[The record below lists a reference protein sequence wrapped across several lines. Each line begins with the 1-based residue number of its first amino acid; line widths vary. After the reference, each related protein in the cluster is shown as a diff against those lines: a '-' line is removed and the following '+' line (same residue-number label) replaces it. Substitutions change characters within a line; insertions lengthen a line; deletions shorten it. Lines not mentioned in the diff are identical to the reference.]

1 MNELGGF
8 IDARVQ
14 SEVLDPTGVVTSRP
28 QGAVQFVE
36 VPPQGTAI
44 LLLNSS
50 RRAEVGPVSAGYRLG
65 SSVPVSAFQFNPL
78 CCNFNYSNDASLLL
92 PESAGGDDYVV
103 LSQPQWFEKPGF
115 VSIASLADNTE
126 VTLVLPPSLRQR
138 PDRVNAG
145 DNVEFDEQ
153 GQATITLAAD
163 EVWTLLTRNGT
174 PNPDL
179 TGLRVTRGG
188 RVLVYAGHES
198 MQVPSQMGAPDHVEE
213 MIYLS
218 THGVGACVTPPFAE
232 SGYAGETTWYRV
244 LAGPGGARFHLSD
257 GELGS
262 GYASS
267 IAGMFDSGR
276 RGAGSFNGVGK
287 LRANLGTSFW
297 RPMVPFSWL
306 SCLRSEAVALEQLIA
321 AGDPSMTIIPP
332 IDQLRASILHDTDNL
347 CRRLRDGRRPR
358 GCGFASGW
366 RDRRSGEHGR
376 GGARSFSWSNPE
388 RSVIVTG
395 PVTIRLSDGA
405 HRLESSRAGVAFAAS
420 VYAFDAFVSYASGGM
435 NLSKSSQ

>member
-1 MNELGGF
+1 M
-8 IDARVQ
+8 
-14 SEVLDPTGVVTSRP
+14 
-28 QGAVQFVE
+28 
-36 VPPQGTAI
+36 
-44 LLLNSS
+44 
-50 RRAEVGPVSAGYRLG
+50 SAGYRLG
-65 SSVPVSAFQFNPL
+65 SSVPVSVFQFNPL

-153 GQATITLAAD
+153 RQATITLAAD

-179 TGLRVTRGG
+179 TGLQRIDPWWQRGSRVRRSRVHAGAQSDGSTRSCG
-188 RVLVYAGHES
+188 RDDPPLDTWGRRF
-198 MQVPSQMGAPDHVEE
+198 
-213 MIYLS
+213 I
-218 THGVGACVTPPFAE
+218 VTPPIRRNP
-232 SGYAGETTWYRV
+232 GYAGETTWYRV

-267 IAGMFDSGR
+267 IAECSTLVDEGR
-276 RGAGSFNGVGK
+276 VHLTGLGK
-287 LRANLGTSFW
+287 LRFFNSRDFFLEADGPVLVAQLFAGQ
-297 RPMVPFSWL
+297 
-306 SCLRSEAVALEQLIA
+306 EAVALEQLIA

-332 IDQLRASILHDTDNL
+332 IDQLRASYLFMTPTTYAADYVTVAVPGDVDL
-347 CRRLRDGRRPR
+347 LLDG
-358 GCGFASGW
+358 
-366 RDRRSGEHGR
+366 
-376 GGARSFSWSNPE
+376 
-388 RSVIVTG
+388 VIVDLVNMG
-395 PVTIRLSDGA
+395 EEGLDPFLVEQPRAIGDSHWVRYTIRLSDGA
-405 HRLESSRAGVAFAAS
+405 HRLESSQAGVAFAAS
-420 VYAFDAFVSYASGGM
+420 VYAFDAFVSYAYPGGM